1 MDCAWCCIGHTS
13 FVSEVEA
20 VETVLRIGIPVS
32 TTNSLTILNDMFT
45 RCQKQFQKAQLIGVN
60 VFSASCKLLRNCRTP
75 LRMVIKQ
82 LLTILLQFRDLN
94 ELPVDI
100 DISLLEN
107 GSGIEESL
115 LSNDAKCHKSC
126 RLKINNTKLERIKR
140 RRSNTISDDDSHQ
153 NKRARNPAGV
163 GKEIL
168 CFFCDENAGT
178 EDLHEATTFQL
189 DANVR
194 RAATELQY
202 MSHDI

>member
-1 MDCAWCCIGHTS
+1 MQTS
-13 FVSEVEA
+13 EKLQNPSPD
-20 VETVLRIGIPVS
+20 GYK
-32 TTNSLTILNDMFT
+32 TIVDN
-45 RCQKQFQKAQLIGVN
+45 
-60 VFSASCKLLRNCRTP
+60 
-75 LRMVIKQ
+75 
-82 LLTILLQFRDLN
+82 LLQFRDLN

-100 DISLLEN
+100 DISLLDN

-140 RRSNTISDDDSHQ
+140 RRSNTISDEDSHQ

-194 RAATELQY
+194 QAATEIQD
-202 MSHDI
+202 MSLISKLSAGDMIAQ